1 VSPPL
6 SPLTPRVRDV
16 LSRLGVPGAAAI
28 DGAASLSAAGF
39 VDSFQMLELL
49 VALEGEFAI
58 TIENREVLPEN
69 LDSIDGIAAFLARK
83 REPG

>member
-1 VSPPL
+1 MSPVL
-6 SPLTPRVRDV
+6 SPLTPRVRAV
-16 LSRLGVPGAAAI
+16 LSRLGVRDAAAI
-28 DGAASLSAAGF
+28 DGAASLSAAGL

-69 LDSIDGIAAFLARK
+69 LDSIDGITAFLARK
-83 REPG
+83 HAPG

>member
-28 DGAASLSAAGF
+28 DGTASLSAAGL

-69 LDSIDGIAAFLARK
+69 LDSVDGIAAFLARK
-83 REPG
+83 RDPG

>member
-1 VSPPL
+1 LIS
-6 SPLTPRVRDV
+6 LTPRVRAV
-16 LSRLGVPGAAAI
+16 LSRLGVRGAAEL
-28 DGAASLSAAGF
+28 DGAASLSAAGL

-69 LDSIDGIAAFLARK
+69 LDSIDGITAFLARK
-83 REPG
+83 HAPG